1 MTKDILTETEVA
13 KIEAF
18 CADTEMHNAV
28 RKVLLQGIYEHGTV
42 QKDHTADPLV
52 NGAFALASLSMEN
65 PIPDEELG
73 AHIRAMWAGVNAMH
87 NAFKDLNNI
96 KSEKGE
102 AIESPFN
109 VAE

>member
-1 MTKDILTETEVA
+1 MTKDILTDMEVV

-18 CADTEMHNAV
+18 CADTEMYNAV
-28 RKVLLQGIYEHGTV
+28 RKVILQAIYEHGTV
-42 QKDHTADPLV
+42 QKGQNPDPLI
-52 NGAFALASLSMEN
+52 NGAFSLASLSMEN
-65 PIPDEELG
+65 PIPNEEIG
-73 AHIRAMWAGVNAMH
+73 AHVRAMWAGVNAMH
-87 NAFKDLNNI
+87 NGFKDLNNI